1 MTAVA
6 SFYVFRTLDDP
17 DTLRNG
23 LDEACTAAGLKG
35 TVLLAPEGVNAA
47 LAGPRSGIERVV
59 ATHFPEADVKW
70 TTAAPGNP
78 VFDRLK
84 VRLKPE
90 IVTFGLELSST
101 TRVGSHVDAATWD
114 RLLRDTTATVL
125 DVRNDYESDIGTFR
139 GAKCANTAT
148 FGEFRDFVAR
158 ELHPGQ
164 DRQLAL
170 FCTGG
175 IRCEKASA
183 YLIEQGFGEVCQ
195 LDGGILGYLAE
206 TGANGAFE
214 GECFVFDQRV
224 SVTDRLG
231 QGSYAL
237 CEGCGRAVRR
247 DRPPVGPCPA
257 RGALQRFRCRAS
269 GAPRSAP
276 EGAGGSRTTRRGAR
290 R

>member
-6 SFYVFRTLDDP
+6 SFYVFRTLDDLN
-17 DTLRNG
+17 TLRNS

-35 TVLLAPEGVNAA
+35 TVLLATEGVNAA
-47 LAGPRSGIERVV
+47 LAGPRAEIERVV
-59 ATHFPEADVKW
+59 AAHFPEADVKW
-70 TTAAPGNP
+70 TTAAAGNL

-90 IVTFGLELSST
+90 IVTFGLELSPS
-101 TRVGSHVDAATWD
+101 TRVGSHVDAVAWD
-114 RLLRDTTATVL
+114 RLLRDPSVTVV

-148 FGEFRDFVAR
+148 FSEFGDFVDR
-158 ELHPGQ
+158 ELQPAQ
-164 DRQLAL
+164 DRRLAL

-183 YLIEQGFGEVCQ
+183 YLIEQGFEEVCQ

-206 TGANGAFE
+206 PGTDSAFE

-224 SVTDRLG
+224 SVTDRLA

-237 CEGCGRAVRR
+237 CNRCGRTIRR
-247 DRPPVGPCPA
+247 DPPEVLCPA
-257 RGALQRFRCRAS
+257 C
-269 GAPRSAP
+269 
-276 EGAGGSRTTRRGAR
+276 GS
-290 R
+290 

>member
-6 SFYVFRTLDDP
+6 SFYVFRTLDDL
-17 DTLRNG
+17 DTLRNS
-23 LDEACTAAGLKG
+23 LEAACIAAGLKG

-47 LAGPRSGIERVV
+47 LAGPRPDIERVV
-59 ATHFPEADVKW
+59 AAHFPEADVKW
-70 TTAAPGNP
+70 TAAAPGNP

-90 IVTFGLELSST
+90 IVTFGLELSSS
-101 TRVGSHVDAATWD
+101 TRVGSHVDPAAWD
-114 RLLRDTTATVL
+114 CLLRDPTVTVL

-148 FGEFRDFVAR
+148 FGEFRDFVDR
-158 ELHPGQ
+158 ELHPDQ
-164 DRQLAL
+164 DRRLAL

-183 YLIEQGFGEVCQ
+183 FLIEQGFEDVCQ

-206 TGANGAFE
+206 METDGAFE

-224 SVTDRLG
+224 SVTGRLT
-231 QGSYAL
+231 QG
-237 CEGCGRAVRR
+237 
-247 DRPPVGPCPA
+247 
-257 RGALQRFRCRAS
+257 
-269 GAPRSAP
+269 RSRLSEP
-276 EGAGGSRTTRRGAR
+276 DGGE
-290 R
+290 

>member
-6 SFYVFRTLDDP
+6 SFYVFRPLKDLDA
-17 DTLRNG
+17 LRNS
-23 LDEACTAAGLKG
+23 LDEACAAEGLKG

-47 LAGPRSGIERVV
+47 LAGARPGIERVV
-59 ATHFPEADVKW
+59 AVHFPEADVKW
-70 TTAAPGNP
+70 STAAADNP

-90 IVTFGLELSST
+90 IVTFGLELSPAT
-101 TRVGSHVDAATWD
+101 PVGVHVDAAKWD
-114 RLLRDTTATVL
+114 RLLSDPTVTVL

-148 FGEFRDFVAR
+148 FGEFRDFVDR
-158 ELHPGQ
+158 ELDPDQ
-164 DRQLAL
+164 DRRLAL

-183 YLIEQGFGEVCQ
+183 YLIEKGFEDVCQ

-206 TGANGAFE
+206 MGADSAFE

-224 SVTDRLG
+224 SVTDRLT
-231 QGSYAL
+231 QGRHAERSPQPETAGL
-237 CEGCGRAVRR
+237 TVRR
-247 DRPPVGPCPA
+247 TRRPH
-257 RGALQRFRCRAS
+257 S
-269 GAPRSAP
+269 GLLLTQTEAERSAVIR
-276 EGAGGSRTTRRGAR
+276 ACRGG
-290 R
+290 

>member
-6 SFYVFRTLDDP
+6 SFYVFRPLKDLDA
-17 DTLRNG
+17 LESS
-23 LDEACTAAGLKG
+23 LDEACTAEGLKG

-47 LAGPRSGIERVV
+47 LAGPRPGIERVV
-59 ATHFPEADVKW
+59 SAHFPEGDVKW
-70 TTAAPGNP
+70 STADADNP

-90 IVTFGLELSST
+90 IVTFGLELT
-101 TRVGSHVDAATWD
+101 PATRVGAHVDAATWNG
-114 RLLRDTTATVL
+114 LLRDPTVTVL

-148 FGEFRDFVAR
+148 FGEFKDFVDR
-158 ELHPGQ
+158 ELDPDQ
-164 DRQLAL
+164 DRRLAL

-183 YLIEQGFGEVCQ
+183 HLIEQGFEDVCQ

-206 TGANGAFE
+206 PGTDNAFE

-224 SVTDRLG
+224 SVASGLT
-231 QGSYAL
+231 QGGYEL
-237 CEGCGRAVRR
+237 CGCCGRASVRR
-247 DRPPVGPCPA
+247 EVQPGGVQEPICA
-257 RGALQRFRCRAS
+257 RCS
-269 GAPRSAP
+269 NP
-276 EGAGGSRTTRRGAR
+276 
-290 R
+290 

>member
-6 SFYVFRTLDDP
+6 SFYVFRTLDDL
-17 DTLRNG
+17 DTLRNS
-23 LDEACTAAGLKG
+23 LDEACNTEGLKG

-47 LAGPRSGIERVV
+47 LAGARPGIERVV

-70 TTAAPGNP
+70 STAAADNP

-90 IVTFGLELSST
+90 IVTFGLELSPT
-101 TRVGSHVDAATWD
+101 TRVGAHVDAATWN
-114 RLLRDTTATVL
+114 RLLRDPTVTVL

-139 GAKCANTAT
+139 GAKCASTAT
-148 FGEFRDFVAR
+148 FGEFKDFVDR
-158 ELHPGQ
+158 ELDP
-164 DRQLAL
+164 DRDRRLAL

-183 YLIEQGFGEVCQ
+183 YLIEQGFEDVCQ

-206 TGANGAFE
+206 MGTESAFE

-224 SVTDRLG
+224 SVTDRLT
-231 QGSYAL
+231 QGRHAERSRQRCADSTS
-237 CEGCGRAVRR
+237 GF
-247 DRPPVGPCPA
+247 PP
-257 RGALQRFRCRAS
+257 
-269 GAPRSAP
+269 SANSD
-276 EGAGGSRTTRRGAR
+276 GSRTERGDPR
-290 R
+290 P

>member
-6 SFYVFRTLDDP
+6 SFYVFRTLDDL
-17 DTLRNG
+17 DTLRSS

-47 LAGPRSGIERVV
+47 LAGRRPGIERVV
-59 ATHFPEADVKW
+59 AAHFPEADVKW
-70 TTAAPGNP
+70 TAAAPGNP

-90 IVTFGLELSST
+90 IVTFGLELSSS
-101 TRVGSHVDAATWD
+101 TRVGSHVDPATWN
-114 RLLRDTTATVL
+114 RLLRDPTVTVL
-125 DVRNDYESDIGTFR
+125 DVRNGYESDIGTFR
-139 GAKCANTAT
+139 GAKRANTAT
-148 FGEFRDFVAR
+148 FGEFRDFVDR

-164 DRQLAL
+164 DRRLAL

-183 YLIEQGFGEVCQ
+183 YLIEQGFDEVCQ

-206 TGANGAFE
+206 TGTDGAFE

-224 SVTDRLG
+224 SVTDGLA

-237 CEGCGRAVRR
+237 CDSCGRAIRKDHAR
-247 DRPPVGPCPA
+247 DVPCLVCP
-257 RGALQRFRCRAS
+257 S
-269 GAPRSAP
+269 
-276 EGAGGSRTTRRGAR
+276 
-290 R
+290 

>member
-6 SFYVFRTLDDP
+6 SFYVFRTLDDLY
-17 DTLRNG
+17 TLRNS

-35 TVLLAPEGVNAA
+35 TVLLAREGVNAA
-47 LAGPRSGIERVV
+47 LAGPRAEIERVV
-59 ATHFPEADVKW
+59 AAHFAEADIKW
-70 TTAAPGNP
+70 TTAATDNP

-90 IVTFGLELSST
+90 IVTFGLELSPD
-101 TRVGSHVDAATWD
+101 TRVGSHVDPATWD
-114 RLLRDTTATVL
+114 RLLRDPTVTVL

-139 GAKCANTAT
+139 GARRANTAT
-148 FGEFRDFVAR
+148 FGEFRDFVDR
-158 ELHPGQ
+158 ELHPDQ
-164 DRQLAL
+164 DRRLAL

-183 YLIEQGFGEVCQ
+183 YLIEQGFEEVCQ

-206 TGANGAFE
+206 PGTDSAFE

-224 SVTDRLG
+224 SVTDRLA

-237 CEGCGRAVRR
+237 CDGSGRAIPKDHPR
-247 DRPPVGPCPA
+247 DVSC
-257 RGALQRFRCRAS
+257 LVC
-269 GAPRSAP
+269 PRS
-276 EGAGGSRTTRRGAR
+276 
-290 R
+290 